1 MENVISM
8 QRVRKEFNK
17 NVALQNLSFS
27 VKKGEIFGFLGPS
40 GAGKTTA
47 IKILTSQLI
56 PTSGEVLVLD
66 KNLYVEKFN
75 EFRDIGILS
84 DNNGLYERLTVKD
97 NLMLFAE
104 INKVNEKD
112 IDYVLECMNMMK
124 YKNIVIKKLSKG
136 MKQRVMLMQA
146 VLHRP
151 KLLFL
156 DEPTSSLDPGTVI
169 EIHKFL
175 RKINHEG
182 ATIFLTTHN
191 MEEADKLC
199 DRVAFLNNGE
209 IVEIGK
215 PEELK
220 LKYASDEIKIKLK
233 DEDKLITVKNNKE
246 GAENIQ
252 SWMKNG
258 RVLSIHSS
266 EPSLEEIFL
275 HLTGREL

>member
-8 QRVRKEFNK
+8 KRVRKEFNK

-27 VKKGEIFGFLGPS
+27 VKKGEIFGFLGPN

-97 NLMLFAE
+97 NLMLLAE

-112 IDYVLECMNMMK
+112 IDYVLECMNMLK

-156 DEPTSSLDPGTVI
+156 DEPTSSLDPGTVL

-182 ATIFLTTHN
+182 TTIFLTTHN

>member
-8 QRVRKEFNK
+8 KRVRKEFNK

-112 IDYVLECMNMMK
+112 IDYVLECMNMLK
-124 YKNIVIKKLSKG
+124 YKNIVIKKL
-136 MKQRVMLMQA
+136 
-146 VLHRP
+146 
-151 KLLFL
+151 
-156 DEPTSSLDPGTVI
+156 
-169 EIHKFL
+169 
-175 RKINHEG
+175 
-182 ATIFLTTHN
+182 
-191 MEEADKLC
+191 
-199 DRVAFLNNGE
+199 
-209 IVEIGK
+209 
-215 PEELK
+215 
-220 LKYASDEIKIKLK
+220 
-233 DEDKLITVKNNKE
+233 
-246 GAENIQ
+246 
-252 SWMKNG
+252 
-258 RVLSIHSS
+258 
-266 EPSLEEIFL
+266 
-275 HLTGREL
+275 

>member
-8 QRVRKEFNK
+8 KRVRKEFNK

-56 PTSGEVLVLD
+56 PTSGEVLVID

-156 DEPTSSLDPGTVI
+156 DEPTSSLDPGTVL

-182 ATIFLTTHN
+182 TTIFLTTHN
-191 MEEADKLC
+191 MEEADRLC

-266 EPSLEEIFL
+266 EPTLEEIFL
-275 HLTGREL
+275 YLTGREL

>member
-8 QRVRKEFNK
+8 KRVRKEFNK

-112 IDYVLECMNMMK
+112 IDYVLECMNMLK

-156 DEPTSSLDPGTVI
+156 DEPTSSLDPGTVL

-182 ATIFLTTHN
+182 TTIFLTTHN
-191 MEEADKLC
+191 MEEADRLC
-199 DRVAFLNNGE
+199 NRVAFLNNGE